1 MNVYYV
7 YQLRVEGEGN
17 PFYIGKGIGDRA
29 YYHLKPISLN
39 SKENLHKTNTILKA
53 KREGKDVLVE
63 FLHIN
68 LTEQEAYDLERD
80 IVLKYGRRNNGTG
93 ILTNLTDGGYGPLG
107 YRHTDATKMR
117 IKENA
122 RLFIINHPNRF
133 RKNCSDGGTKAC
145 EVMWNGPLRDENVK
159 RASEQMKERH
169 KNGFTTILVEG
180 NKKWASENL
189 EGLKARNAKIAEKMN
204 SEENRRKTS
213 ERVKELFK
221 NEEYRKA
228 VFPPLHIS
236 PRYLK
241 KNAEDYQARLS
252 VCICMG
258 KLYDF
263 WVENGKRT
271 ISYYENPNSIGF
283 NYDNKLLI
291 NPIKNFQKGYN
302 PNECEEYQE
311 WIKDKEIDAL
321 WSDLGVYNK
330 RGPDW
335 GK

>member
-7 YQLRVEGEGN
+7 YQLRIEGEEN
-17 PFYIGKGIGDRA
+17 PFYVGKGVGDRA
-29 YYHLKPISLN
+29 FYHLTTSALN
-39 SKENLHKTNTILKA
+39 SYENRHKANTILKA
-53 KREGKDVLVE
+53 QREGKQVFVE
-63 FLHIN
+63 FIQTN
-68 LTEQEAYDLERD
+68 MREQDAYDLERE
-80 IVLKYGRRNNGTG
+80 VVSKYGRRNDGSG
-93 ILTNLTDGGYGPLG
+93 ILTNKTDGGIGVLG
-107 YRHTDATKMR
+107 FKHSEETRKVLSEVVSAHYRNNPDRLEEAKER
-117 IKENA
+117 I
-122 RLFIINHPNRF
+122 
-133 RKNCSDGGTKAC
+133 RKSQY
-145 EVMWNGPLRDENVK
+145 EMWNGPLRDENVK

-180 NKKWASENL
+180 NKKWASENP
-189 EGLKARNAKIAEKMN
+189 EEVKARNAKIAEKMN
-204 SEENRRKTS
+204 SEENRKKTS

-221 NEEYRKA
+221 SEEYRKA
-228 VFPPLHIS
+228 VFPPLHVS

-271 ISYYENPNSIGF
+271 FSYYENPNSIGF

-311 WIKDKEIDAL
+311 WIKDKELDAL

>member
-29 YYHLKPISLN
+29 YYHLKPTSLN

-80 IVLKYGRRNNGTG
+80 IVFKYGRRNNGTG
-93 ILTNLTDGGYGPLG
+93 ILTNLTDGGYGVLG
-107 YRHTDATKMR
+107 FKHTEETKR
-117 IKENA
+117 ILRETTLKSFERNPKLKENNIYRIQQA
-122 RLFIINHPNRF
+122 QY
-133 RKNCSDGGTKAC
+133 
-145 EVMWNGPLRDENVK
+145 EMWNGSGRDENRK
-159 RASEQMKERH
+159 RVSDQLKSQHA
-169 KNGFTTILVEG
+169 NGFTEHTIKGV
-180 NKKWASENL
+180 KKWAAEKP
-189 EGLKARNAKIAEKMN
+189 EEVKARNAKIAEKMN
-204 SEENRRKTS
+204 SEENRKKTS

-271 ISYYENPNSIGF
+271 FSYYENPNSIGF
-283 NYDNKLLI
+283 NHDNKLLI

-302 PNECEEYQE
+302 PHECEEYQE

>member
-7 YQLRVEGEGN
+7 YQLRIESEEN
-17 PFYIGKGIGDRA
+17 PFYVGKGMGDRA
-29 YYHLKPISLN
+29 FYHLTTSALN
-39 SKENLHKTNTILKA
+39 SYENRHKTNTILKA
-53 KREGKDVLVE
+53 QREGKQVFVE
-63 FLHIN
+63 FIQTN
-68 LTEQEAYDLERD
+68 MREQDAYDLERE
-80 IVLKYGRRNNGTG
+80 VVFKYGRRNDGSG
-93 ILTNLTDGGYGPLG
+93 ILTNKTDGGIGVLG
-107 YRHTDATKMR
+107 YRHTEETRKVLRQKTLDSLANNPQLLLDCSNRMR
-117 IKENA
+117 QASRNLWSGPDRENQ
-122 RLFIINHPNRF
+122 
-133 RKNCSDGGTKAC
+133 
-145 EVMWNGPLRDENVK
+145 VK
-159 RASEQMKERH
+159 RAREHMSERH
-169 KNGFTTILVEG
+169 ANGYTEHSTKAA
-180 NKKWASENL
+180 KKWASENP
-189 EGLKARNAKIAEKMN
+189 EEVKARNAKIAEKMN

-221 NEEYRKA
+221 SEEYRKA

-252 VCICMG
+252 VCICMS

-271 ISYYENPNSIGF
+271 FSYYENSNSIGF

-302 PNECEEYQE
+302 PDECEEYQE

>member
-7 YQLRVEGEGN
+7 YQLRVEGEEN
-17 PFYIGKGIGDRA
+17 PFYVGKGMGDRA
-29 YYHLKPISLN
+29 FYHLTASALN
-39 SKENLHKTNTILKA
+39 SYENRHKTNTILKA
-53 KREGKDVLVE
+53 QREGKQVFVE
-63 FLHIN
+63 FIQTN
-68 LTEQEAYDLERD
+68 MREQDAYDLERE
-80 IVLKYGRRNNGTG
+80 VVFKYGRRNDGSG
-93 ILTNLTDGGYGPLG
+93 ILTNKTDGGIGVLG
-107 YRHTDATKMR
+107 YKHTEETRKVLSEAVSAHYRNNPDKSEEAKDR
-117 IKENA
+117 I
-122 RLFIINHPNRF
+122 
-133 RKNCSDGGTKAC
+133 RKLQY
-145 EVMWNGPLRDENVK
+145 EMWNGPLRDENVK
-159 RASEQMKERH
+159 RVSEQMKERH
-169 KNGFTTILVEG
+169 KNGFTEHTVKG
-180 NKKWASENL
+180 VKKWAAENP
-189 EGLKARNAKIAEKMN
+189 EEVKVRNAKIAEKMN
-204 SEENRRKTS
+204 SEENRKKTS
-213 ERVKELFK
+213 ERAKELFK

-271 ISYYENPNSIGF
+271 FSYYENPNSIGF

-302 PNECEEYQE
+302 PKECEEYQE

>member
-7 YQLRVEGEGN
+7 YQLRIEGEEN
-17 PFYIGKGIGDRA
+17 PFYVGKGVGDRA
-29 YYHLKPISLN
+29 FYHLSTSALN
-39 SKENLHKTNTILKA
+39 SYENRHKTNTILKA
-53 KREGKDVLVE
+53 QREGKQVFVE
-63 FLHIN
+63 FIQTN
-68 LTEQEAYDLERD
+68 MREQDAYDLERE
-80 IVLKYGRRNNGTG
+80 VVFKYGRRNDGSG
-93 ILTNLTDGGYGPLG
+93 ILTNKTDGGIGVLG
-107 YRHTDATKMR
+107 YRHTEETRKVLSKVVSAHYRNNPDRLEEVKVRMR
-117 IKENA
+117 E
-122 RLFIINHPNRF
+122 LQY
-133 RKNCSDGGTKAC
+133 
-145 EVMWNGPLRDENVK
+145 EMWNGPLRDENVK
-159 RASEQMKERH
+159 RVSEQMKERH

-180 NKKWASENL
+180 HKKWASENP
-189 EGLKARNAKIAEKMN
+189 EELKVRNAKIAEKMN
-204 SEENRRKTS
+204 SELNRKKTS

-221 NEEYRKA
+221 SEEYRKA

-271 ISYYENPNSIGF
+271 FSYYENPNSIGF
-283 NYDNKLLI
+283 NYNNKLLI

-311 WIKDKEIDAL
+311 WIKDKELDAL